1 MGHLISAHNKSP
13 AGDVASVRIAKQKGS
28 IIRRNSSRIKTN
40 EIVFLEKYFREA
52 IIMKPDIKTG
62 IAIACVA
69 SVSVEFGSK
78 ERPRNGVFGILPARK
93 MGREPK
99 KERWG

>member
-28 IIRRNSSRIKTN
+28 IIRQNRSRIKTN
-40 EIVFLEKYFREA
+40 DIVFPEKYFREA

-62 IAIACVA
+62 IPTMAGFYDLV
-69 SVSVEFGSK
+69 
-78 ERPRNGVFGILPARK
+78 
-93 MGREPK
+93 K
-99 KERWG
+99 KTGFETSQVTQNWLHGPGAPNEDIVQNHLT